1 MRSSFHLPMN
11 SLLKL
16 VQILEPFLKKKKIDH
31 HLRLK

>member
-16 VQILEPFLKKKKIDH
+16 VQILEPFLKKKKKKIT
-31 HLRLK
+31 